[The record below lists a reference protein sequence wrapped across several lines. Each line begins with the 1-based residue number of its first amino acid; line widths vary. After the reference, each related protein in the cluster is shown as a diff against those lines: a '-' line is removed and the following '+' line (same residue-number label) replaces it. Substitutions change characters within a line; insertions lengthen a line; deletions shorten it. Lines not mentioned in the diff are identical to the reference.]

1 MKFPLVS
8 DIASRD
14 VLSID
19 IDSSIS
25 DAIEHMIEHEHRN
38 VLVRDGSKYYIFTVL
53 DVLNIQSEKTSLEIK
68 LKDINLSKI
77 STIYKDQNILDTL
90 EYLSDALEYLC
101 VLNLDKSLY
110 GLLTHTDITSNIDPD
125 TLMDNFR
132 LDDFLKLGRRVKWV
146 NKDDQTLELLDN
158 MVSGSF
164 DNVII
169 VEKKKPI
176 GILTTKDVMELI
188 KNRSDLTLSISHYMS
203 SPVDSIEKT
212 ATIKEALNFVKS
224 KNYKR
229 VVVVNSEGEL
239 AGIVAQ
245 KELISLSYSR
255 WAVLMKE
262 YQSELSEI
270 NHMLENKN
278 REYEVMAS
286 TDSLTGLYNRHK
298 FSELYLSSYVSMVQ
312 RDAEMSLIMV
322 DIDFFKKVNDTYGHN
337 VGDKVLIQV
346 AHSLIRTLRNI
357 DIVCR
362 WGGEEFVI
370 LLPTANIKNATLL
383 ANKLKDNMHHLDI
396 DKLDAISASFGVA
409 EVREGDEMQDVI
421 GRADMALYLAK
432 DSGRDCVR
440 TELDLSI

>member
-1 MKFPLVS
+1 MKFPLVG
-8 DIASRD
+8 DIASTN
-14 VLSID
+14 VISID
-19 IDSSIS
+19 IDSSIA
-25 DAIEHMIEHEHRN
+25 DAIEHMITYEHRN
-38 VLVRDGSKYYIFTVL
+38 VLVKDRDNYYIFTVL
-53 DVLNIQSEKTSLEIK
+53 DVLNIQSEKISLNTK
-68 LKDINLSKI
+68 LKSIQLSKI
-77 STIYKDQNILDTL
+77 ATIDRDQNILETL
-90 EYLSDALEYLC
+90 EYLNDSVEYIC
-101 VLNLDKSLY
+101 VINRDKSLY

-146 NKDDQTLELLDN
+146 SKEDQTLELLDN

-164 DNVII
+164 DNVIV
-169 VEKKKPI
+169 VEDKKPI

-188 KNRSDLTLSISHYMS
+188 KNRSDLSLSVSNYMS
-203 SPVDSIEKT
+203 EPVDCISKT
-212 ATIKEALNFVKS
+212 ATIKEALNFIKK

-229 VVVVNSEGEL
+229 VVVVNAEGEL
-239 AGIVAQ
+239 AGIIAQ
-245 KELISLSYSR
+245 KELISLTYSR
-255 WAVLMKE
+255 WAILMKE

-278 REYEVMAS
+278 KEYEVMAS

-298 FSELYLSSYVSMVQ
+298 FSELYLSSYTSMIQ
-312 RDAEMSLIMV
+312 RDARMSLIIV

-370 LLPTANIKNATLL
+370 LLPTASLDNARLL
-383 ANKLKDNMHHLDI
+383 AEKLKNNMHHLDI
-396 DKLDAISASFGVA
+396 DKIDAISASFGVA
-409 EVREGDEMQDVI
+409 EVQEGDEMQDVVE
-421 GRADMALYLAK
+421 RADKALYLAK
-432 DSGRDCVR
+432 DSGRDCVK
-440 TELDLSI
+440 TELDT

>member
-14 VLSID
+14 VVSID

-25 DAIEHMIEHEHRN
+25 DAIEHMIAHEHRN

-53 DVLNIQSEKTSLEIK
+53 DVLNIQSEKISLEIK
-68 LKDINLSKI
+68 LKDINLSEI
-77 STIYKDQNILDTL
+77 STINRDQNVLDTL
-90 EYLSDALEYLC
+90 EYLNDALEYIC
-101 VLNLDKSLY
+101 VINRDKSLY
-110 GLLTHTDITSNIDPD
+110 GLLTHTDIISNIDPD

-146 NKDDQTLELLDN
+146 HKDDQTLELLDSI
-158 MVSGSF
+158 VSGSF

-176 GILTTKDVMELI
+176 GILTTKDIMELI
-188 KNRSDLTLSISHYMS
+188 KNRSDLSLSVSHYMS

-229 VVVVNSEGEL
+229 VVVVNSDGEL

-245 KELISLSYSR
+245 KELISLTYSR

-298 FSELYLSSYVSMVQ
+298 FSELYISSYTSMIQ
-312 RDAEMSLIMV
+312 RDAKMSLIMV

-337 VGDKVLIQV
+337 IGDKVLIQV
-346 AHSLIRTLRNI
+346 AHSLIRTLRHI

-370 LLPTANIKNATLL
+370 LLPTATLENAEFL

-421 GRADMALYLAK
+421 GRADKALYLAK
-432 DSGRDCVR
+432 EFGRDCVK
-440 TELDLSI
+440 TELDS